1 MAMLTH
7 DFEPSFRPRQPP
19 VRPAAA
25 TARLAT
31 VKRFGLYALGALLG
45 GSAVAAIIAL
55 KTAAYFRAIS
65 SRRRLTAVMRRGMI
79 SSTSWRSVNNCAQT
93 PN

>member
-7 DFEPSFRPRQPP
+7 DYERSFRPRQPP

-25 TARLAT
+25 IAHLAT
-31 VKRFGLYALGALLG
+31 VKRFGVCTLGALLG

-55 KTAAYFRAIS
+55 KTAAYFARFHLGA
-65 SRRRLTAVMRRGMI
+65 G
-79 SSTSWRSVNNCAQT
+79 
-93 PN
+93 